1 MMDLLLAD
9 ISKEVILTKTEEYLI
24 KTSFVQKKL
33 RKRQYLMQY
42 GETFRHLFFVEKGML
57 RAYLKGE
64 KDMEH
69 VIQFAPEGS
78 WIPDSFHQ
86 LEDRDALYN
95 IDALEHSEVLLI
107 DREVFQKLL
116 QQIPKLEKYF
126 RVAMQQRLQAL
137 HLRVINYLTH
147 FAEDKYKMFL
157 DFYPDIVQRVP
168 QHMIASYL
176 GIKPETLSRNRKK
189 IATRKKEVI
198 TPTQKV
204 L

>member
-9 ISKEVILTKTEEYLI
+9 ISKEVVLNKTEEDLI
-24 KTSFVQKKL
+24 RSSFIVRKL
-33 RKRQYLMQY
+33 RKRQYLMQF

-64 KDMEH
+64 KDEEH

-86 LEDRDALYN
+86 LEDTEALYN
-95 IDALEHSEVLLI
+95 IDALENAEVLQI
-107 DREVFQKLL
+107 DREVYQRLL
-116 QQIPKLEKYF
+116 LQIPKLEKYF
-126 RVAMQQRLQAL
+126 RVAMQKRLRAL
-137 HLRVINYLTH
+137 HMRVINYLTH
-147 FAEDKYKMFL
+147 FAEDKYKKFVEV
-157 DFYPDIVQRVP
+157 YPDIVQRVP

-189 IATRKKEVI
+189 MATKKKE
-198 TPTQKV
+198 TATTAANKA
-204 L
+204 

>member
-1 MMDLLLAD
+1 MMELLLAE
-9 ISKEVILTKTEEYLI
+9 ISKELPLTKLEEDQI
-24 KTSFVQKKL
+24 KAAFTLKKL
-33 RKRQYLMQY
+33 RKRQYLIQF

-64 KDMEH
+64 KEEEH
-69 VIQFAPEGS
+69 VIQFAAEGS

-86 LEDRDALYN
+86 LDDMEAMYN
-95 IDALEHSEVLLI
+95 IDALEPSEILCI
-107 DREVFQKLL
+107 DREAFQELL
-116 QQIPKLEKYF
+116 LKIPKLEKYF
-126 RVAMQQRLQAL
+126 RVVMQKRLHAL

-147 FAEDKYKMFL
+147 FAEDKYKMFMQV
-157 DFYPDIVQRVP
+157 YPEIVQRVP

-189 IATRKKEVI
+189 MATRKKEV
-198 TPTQKV
+198 

>member
-9 ISKEVILTKTEEYLI
+9 ISKEVVLNKTEEDLI
-24 KTSFVQKKL
+24 RSSFIVRKL
-33 RKRQYLMQY
+33 RKRQYLMQF

-64 KDMEH
+64 KDEEH

-86 LEDRDALYN
+86 LEDTEALYN
-95 IDALEHSEVLLI
+95 IDALENAEVLQI
-107 DREVFQKLL
+107 DREVYQRLLL
-116 QQIPKLEKYF
+116 QVPKLEKYF
-126 RVAMQQRLQAL
+126 RVAMQKRLQAL
-137 HLRVINYLTH
+137 HMRVINYLTH
-147 FAEDKYKMFL
+147 FAEDKYRMFVNV
-157 DFYPDIVQRVP
+157 YPDIVQRVP

-189 IATRKKEVI
+189 MATKKKETTGTVS
-198 TPTQKV
+198 KV
-204 L
+204 

>member
-9 ISKEVILTKTEEYLI
+9 ISKEVLLTRMDEELI
-24 KTSFVQKKL
+24 KASFIVKKL
-33 RKRQYLMQY
+33 RKRQYLMQF

-64 KDMEH
+64 KEEEH

-86 LEDRDALYN
+86 LEDTEALYN
-95 IDALEHSEVLLI
+95 IDALENAEVLLI
-107 DREVFQKLL
+107 DREVYQRLLL
-116 QQIPKLEKYF
+116 QLPKLEKYF
-126 RVAMQQRLQAL
+126 RVAMQRRLHAL
-137 HLRVINYLTH
+137 HMRVINYLTH
-147 FAEDKYKMFL
+147 FAEDKYRMFMEV
-157 DFYPDIVQRVP
+157 YPDIVQRVP

-189 IATRKKEVI
+189 MATKKKETI
-198 TPTQKV
+198 PAANKA
-204 L
+204 